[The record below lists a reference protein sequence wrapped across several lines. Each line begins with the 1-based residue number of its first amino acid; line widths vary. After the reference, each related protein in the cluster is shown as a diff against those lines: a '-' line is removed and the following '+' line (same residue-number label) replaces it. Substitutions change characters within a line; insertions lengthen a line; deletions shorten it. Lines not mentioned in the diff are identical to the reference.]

1 MFYNYFVYVYGKS
14 RKLLMRNPKKNYI
27 FFIFILSVFSGFS
40 QDVDS
45 TLVSDSVNVNVAN
58 DSIPKTINS
67 STNGKVTGVAV
78 SPAHFHLSINPGE
91 EKTIKI
97 TVTNNTDKKNSFKV
111 SMVDFDMNS
120 GGKAMFLPPSADREY
135 SLSRW
140 CTVAPTFIEL
150 EAGEKKKVSVNI
162 VVPAN
167 EDGKKAAWTI
177 VMVEQQ
183 VPRDRLDPTDS
194 EGGTVAFGVIPTY
207 AFGIFVYQ
215 NPPNVDNNNVEITNF
230 KYNEAD
236 SLSNIE
242 IKANNIGDGIA
253 YCVAYVDITNLTTG
267 YQKRLLVKRFTIVP
281 KLEREFR
288 FTLPDDLPKGDYLAV
303 GVIDYKNADEIKA
316 AKTKFTIK

>member
-1 MFYNYFVYVYGKS
+1 MKNPVYK
-14 RKLLMRNPKKNYI
+14 YI
-27 FFIFILSVFSGFS
+27 FTIFLFSSLFGYS
-40 QDVDS
+40 QDGDSIVVSEPLNVD
-45 TLVSDSVNVNVAN
+45 VSIDSVSNTN
-58 DSIPKTINS
+58 IS
-67 STNGKVTGVAV
+67 SEEGKVTGVAV
-78 SPAHFHLSINPGE
+78 SPAHFHLSIKPGE

-97 TVTNNTDKKNSFKV
+97 TVTNNTAKKNSFKV

-120 GGKAMFLPPSADREY
+120 GGKAMFLPPSPDREY

-150 EAGEKKKVSVNI
+150 EAGEKKKVSINI

-167 EDGKKAAWTI
+167 EEGKKAAWTI

-207 AFGIFVYQ
+207 AFGVFVYQ

-230 KYNEAD
+230 KYNELD
-236 SLSNIE
+236 SSSNIE